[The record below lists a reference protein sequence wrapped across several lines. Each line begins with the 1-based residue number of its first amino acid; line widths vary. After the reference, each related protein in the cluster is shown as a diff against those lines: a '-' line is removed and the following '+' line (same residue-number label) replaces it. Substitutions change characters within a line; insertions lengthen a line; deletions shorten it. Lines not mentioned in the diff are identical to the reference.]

1 MYFKNLYREKKSYIA
16 IGAIGRITGHT
27 FTPTI
32 LGDGCG

>member
-1 MYFKNLYREKKSYIA
+1 MYFKNLYREKKSYDA